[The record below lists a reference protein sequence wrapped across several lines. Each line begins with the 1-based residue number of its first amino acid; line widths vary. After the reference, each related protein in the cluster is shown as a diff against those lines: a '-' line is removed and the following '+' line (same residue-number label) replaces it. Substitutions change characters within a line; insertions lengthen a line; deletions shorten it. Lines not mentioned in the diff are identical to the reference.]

1 MIQFRVDESK
11 RDAAAKAYRKHS
23 PGNAWFLPLVVCA
36 AVWLIA
42 SVFVMNALVPSE
54 FQGMGPAAGSIRVV
68 IVACLVLL
76 LGGVPLLLVLSLRRG
91 VVVEPI
97 KGRKHERL
105 LLTDEGIERAFAYAV
120 YRNNRDT
127 ESLVYS
133 YDAIPYT
140 SITRIE
146 LYEDVQALKVYGTV
160 YICDRPGAPTE
171 ESIRKVIDDPD
182 KAYRVFFLYYHD
194 ADKLVQL
201 ISDRSGKPVTRLQH
215 CTGSLQEVK

>member
-1 MIQFRVDESK
+1 MDTIRFDIDLGK
-11 RDAAAKAYRKHS
+11 RKQAVEALRRYS
-23 PGNAWFLPLVVCA
+23 PKQKVLVFLIIVAVV
-36 AVWLIA
+36 WMIA
-42 SVFVMNALVPSE
+42 SVFVFNRQFSNDMHHITKAFFVGLMV
-54 FQGMGPAAGSIRVV
+54 FLCAGI
-68 IVACLVLL
+68 
-76 LGGVPLLLVLSLRRG
+76 PLIILISLRSGLVDG
-91 VVVEPI
+91 VITAREN
-97 KGRKHERL
+97 EMML
-105 LLTDEGIERAFAYAV
+105 LSDSGIEYGFSYKSYGAA
-120 YRNNRDT
+120 T
-127 ESLVYS
+127 EMTFEEYS
-133 YDAIPYT
+133 FTAIPYT

>member
-1 MIQFRVDESK
+1 METIQFIIDAEK
-11 RDAAAKAYRKHS
+11 RK
-23 PGNAWFLPLVVCA
+23 A
-36 AVWLIA
+36 AVEVLRRINPRHKILTALIVVAIIWLIV
-42 SVFVMNALVPSE
+42 SGFVFNRGFSPDSHQVTRTVLAGALALI
-54 FQGMGPAAGSIRVV
+54 FAGIPL
-68 IVACLVLL
+68 IILL
-76 LGGVPLLLVLSLRRG
+76 SMRSG
-91 VVVEPI
+91 VVDGTITARNDETMV
-97 KGRKHERL
+97 
-105 LLTDEGIERAFAYAV
+105 LTG
-120 YRNNRDT
+120 
-127 ESLVYS
+127 ESLEYS
-133 YDAIPYT
+133 YYYEQYNVTLDRTRPVYAFTIIPYT